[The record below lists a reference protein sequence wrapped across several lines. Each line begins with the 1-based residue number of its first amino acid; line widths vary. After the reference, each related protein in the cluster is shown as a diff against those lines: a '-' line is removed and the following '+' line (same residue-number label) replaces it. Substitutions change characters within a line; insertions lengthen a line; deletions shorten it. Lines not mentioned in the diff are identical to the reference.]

1 MEYKE
6 VKKKFEEVYKSKIQ
20 PNILKLDIYRHKQKK
35 KKMIYLL
42 SLVIV
47 FIYNVFIFIFKPEM
61 VISNYSI
68 DFLFLIYTIYTF
80 TIDIKKIEKQYRKT
94 VKDTFLQPILS
105 IFGNFK
111 ITKNENISL
120 KEIQETGLYHISKI
134 KKDDDIITGIYNN
147 TKIKIVETKLSHRT
161 SSINGKERSSITDF
175 SGLIIKFKNN
185 KPFNGVTV
193 VTQGFDTDLYIERF
207 KHLSEKY
214 PEIYQP
220 DQIRALDSFPTNMLL
235 NVFQSLDS
243 QKLKIRNG
251 KLCVSTT
258 DKQSQKKINK
268 QLEKIV
274 LEDAQ
279 EAKKFKIYSDNPNE
293 AKKLFDILM
302 KNIKKIEELF
312 VYTSIDFVFKENFV
326 YVFLGHV
333 LLASDNQSGQNNKIS
348 FEEDKGLFEISMEKS
363 LAKKKT
369 YFNLLME
376 FYSIISIVDFFQK
389 DENIR

>member
-94 VKDTFLQPILS
+94 VKDAFLQPILS

-120 KEIQETGLYHISKI
+120 KEIQETGLYHISNK
-134 KKDDDIITGIYNN
+134 KKDDDIITGEYNN
-147 TKIKIVETKLSHRT
+147 LKIKIVETKLSHRT
-161 SSINGKERSSITDF
+161 RSVNSRESSEITDF

-193 VTQGFDTDLYIERF
+193 VSQGFDTDLYIERL

-214 PEIYQP
+214 PEIYPP

-235 NVFQSLDS
+235 SVFQSLDS

-279 EAKKFKIYSDNPNE
+279 ADKKFQIYSDNHNE
-293 AKKLFDILM
+293 AKQFFDILM
-302 KNIKKIEELF
+302 KNIKKIEESF
-312 VYTSIDFVFKENFV
+312 VYMSIDFVFKENFV